1 MGTVWEMS
9 RTDRD
14 LIFADWG
21 EEIVLRVV
29 TQSYDPETMTAENET
44 EDHDITAL
52 VQRLPVQTAAGT
64 GGAFL
69 KRELQVIVRN
79 EDVPSGEVRLTQRIL
94 FEEREYEICKTEK
107 SEDGLVTRMEC
118 REI

>member
-21 EEIVLRVV
+21 EQIVLRVV

-79 EDVPSGEVRLTQRIL
+79 EDVPTGEVRLTQRIL
-94 FEEREYEICKTEK
+94 FEEREYEIYKTEK